1 MRLLDT
7 WVGRIGWIFI
17 LLSVLYFTASVALR

>member
-7 WVGRIGWIFI
+7 WVARAGWALII
-17 LLSVLYFTASVALR
+17 LGAIYFTASVALR